1 MIFLY
6 VPFFYFIASLFTALL
21 IILIN
26 LTTNLIWLMSQGFDI
41 SVIMFFELFLKDIS
55 NGLLFLIIILITF
68 FLAFLITSIVR
79 YFFPIKRTLSYSI
92 AGFISV
98 FVMLKLTT
106 LVFTGAAL
114 IAGMRSFL
122 GFFLFCVSGFL
133 GGYLY
138 GLLLNRVFKNEN

>member
-41 SVIMFFELFLKDIS
+41 SVIMFFELFLKDIL
-55 NGLLFLIIILITF
+55 NGLLFLIVILITF
-68 FLAFLITSIVR
+68 FLAFLITAIVR
-79 YFFPIKRTLSYSI
+79 YFFPIKRILSYSI

-122 GFFLFCVSGFL
+122 GFFLFCVSGLL
-133 GGYLY
+133 GGYIY

>member
-68 FLAFLITSIVR
+68 FLAFLI
-79 YFFPIKRTLSYSI
+79 